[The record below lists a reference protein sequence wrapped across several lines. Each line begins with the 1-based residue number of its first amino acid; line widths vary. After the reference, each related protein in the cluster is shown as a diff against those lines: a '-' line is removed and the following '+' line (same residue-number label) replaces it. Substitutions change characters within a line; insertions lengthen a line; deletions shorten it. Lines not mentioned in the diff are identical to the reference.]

1 MARIVAKIGD
11 IFAVNVDDTTR
22 KYFQYVA
29 NDLTQLNSSVIRA
42 FKEKY
47 DPDSKVDLSEVVKG
61 KVDFYAHCVLKWGI
75 QLGYW
80 EKVGKVADVGK
91 VDVFFR
97 DTNDCGRKLGEE
109 PVLISEKWFVWKINE
124 KHQSIGRLT
133 EKYRKAEIGVVVN
146 AEDIVTRMRTG
157 TYSFEYPR
165 G

>member
-1 MARIVAKIGD
+1 MTRIVTKIGD
-11 IFAVNVDDTTR
+11 VFAVNIDETTR

-42 FKEKY
+42 FRQKY
-47 DPDSKVDLSEVVKG
+47 DPGSRVDLSEVVKG
-61 KVDFYAHCVLKWGI
+61 EVDFYAHCVLKWGI

-91 VDVFFR
+91 VEVLFR
-97 DTNDCGRKLGEE
+97 DTNDCGWKLGEE
-109 PVLISEKWFVWKINE
+109 PVVISEKWFVWKINE

-133 EKYRKAEIGVVVN
+133 GEYLKAEIGVVVN
-146 AEDIVTRMRTG
+146 AEDIVTRMRSG
-157 TYSFEYPR
+157 AYRFEYPS

>member
-1 MARIVAKIGD
+1 MARIVTKIGNV
-11 IFAVNVDDTTR
+11 FAVKQDDSTV

-42 FKEKY
+42 FKKEY
-47 DPDSKVDLSEVVKG
+47 GLDSKIDLSEVVKG
-61 KVDFYAHCVLKWGI
+61 EVDFYAHCVLKWGI

-91 VDVFFR
+91 VEVFFR
-97 DTNDCGRKLGEE
+97 DTNDYGRKLGED

-133 EKYRKAEIGVVVN
+133 GEYLKAEIGLVVN
-146 AEDIVTRMRTG
+146 AENIVTRMRTG
-157 TYSFEYPR
+157 AYSFEYPS
-165 G
+165 